1 MLGKKWRRKKD
12 LHASHVTHEVSI
24 AVQKNLD
31 EGDKDGLICD
41 ANNEEEKERL
51 VTHARDK
58 TIFI

>member
-1 MLGKKWRRKKD
+1 M
-12 LHASHVTHEVSI
+12 HEVSI